1 MQNILYSLFIIL
13 LYLTFPISSAS
24 QESRIAYCTVNKK
37 SSSNWPTVDYGDIGY
52 GLKSDLEKKG
62 AYISSISSFDNKRQ
76 KVITLFGKK
85 GWVLIDDKSKSE
97 NEFNLQFELDL
108 SKPISTSGGTALV
121 AYCTVN
127 KKSSSNWP
135 TVDYGDI
142 SYGLKSDLEKKGA
155 YISSISSFDNKRQ
168 KVITLFGKK
177 GWVLID
183 DKSKSENEFNLQF
196 ELDLSKPI
204 STSGGTALV
213 AYCTVNKKSSSNWP
227 TVDYGDIG
235 YGLKSDLEKKGAYI
249 SSISSFDN
257 KRQKVIA
264 LFESKGWVLIDDK
277 SKSESDIS
285 LFFSIKLE

>member
-24 QESRIAYCTVNKK
+24 QESRI
-37 SSSNWPTVDYGDIGY
+37 
-52 GLKSDLEKKG
+52 
-62 AYISSISSFDNKRQ
+62 
-76 KVITLFGKK
+76 
-85 GWVLIDDKSKSE
+85 
-97 NEFNLQFELDL
+97 
-108 SKPISTSGGTALV
+108 
-121 AYCTVN
+121 
-127 KKSSSNWP
+127 
-135 TVDYGDI
+135 
-142 SYGLKSDLEKKGA
+142 
-155 YISSISSFDNKRQ
+155 
-168 KVITLFGKK
+168 
-177 GWVLID
+177 
-183 DKSKSENEFNLQF
+183 
-196 ELDLSKPI
+196 
-204 STSGGTALV
+204 